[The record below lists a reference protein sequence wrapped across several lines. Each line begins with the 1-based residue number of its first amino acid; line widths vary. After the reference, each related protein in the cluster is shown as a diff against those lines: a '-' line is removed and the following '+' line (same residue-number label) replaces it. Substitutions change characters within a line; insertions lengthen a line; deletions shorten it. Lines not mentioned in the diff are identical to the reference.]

1 MSGDSRVEIPVNKD
15 GDTAKNGRKEQGVT
29 PEEIQLTDE
38 ELVALCKERVCKS
51 CDEKE
56 QADEERLRSLAEMDN
71 FKKRLAREKDDF
83 CKFANEGL
91 LADLLPV
98 LDNMDLALEH
108 GAKVE
113 ACKDF
118 VLGVDMTR
126 KIFLDIL
133 SRQGLTPVGEV
144 GEPFNPEKHEAIGHE
159 ERQDMAP
166 EHVCTVLQKGYIL
179 KDRLLR
185 PAKVTISRAAE

>member
-1 MSGDSRVEIPVNKD
+1 MPGDSRMEIPVNQND
-15 GDTAKNGRKEQGVT
+15 DNANNGSENVG

-38 ELVALCKERVCKS
+38 ELVAICKERVCKA

-56 QADEERLRSLAEMDN
+56 QADQDRLRSLAEMDN
-71 FKKRLAREKDDF
+71 FKKRLTREKEDF

-108 GAKVE
+108 GAKVD

-118 VLGVDMTR
+118 VMGVDMTR

-133 SRQGLTPVGEV
+133 SRQGLTPVGEI
-144 GEPFNPEKHEAIGHE
+144 GEPFNPEKHEAIAHE
-159 ERQDMAP
+159 ERDDMEP
-166 EHVCTVLQKGYIL
+166 ELVCSVLQRGYLL

-185 PAKVTISRAAE
+185 PAKVTVSRTC